1 MALDVITFGCR
12 LNTYES
18 EVIRREAGAAG
29 LGELDGGAVVINT
42 CAVTGEAV
50 RQAKQAIRKARR
62 ENPAARIVVTGCAAQ
77 TDPAGFA
84 AMDEVDL
91 VLGNEEK
98 LKAHN
103 YRALPDFGVNQF
115 EKARVNDIMSVTETA
130 SHMVDAI
137 EGRARAFVQVQN
149 GCDHR
154 CTFCIIPYGRGN
166 SRSVP
171 MGAVVEQVKRLAGN
185 GYAEVVLS
193 GVDLTSYGADL
204 PGSPRLGRLVRT
216 ILKLVP
222 ELARLRLSSIDSIE
236 ADPDLMEA
244 IAAEPRLMPHLHLS
258 LQSGDDMILKRMKRR
273 HLRADSIRFCEE
285 VRRLRPDIVFGADII
300 AGFPTETEAMF
311 ENSLRI
317 VEECGLTH
325 LHVFPFSPR
334 EGTPAAR
341 MPQVDRRIVKERAAR
356 LRAAGNAALLRHL
369 GALAGARQ
377 RILVEREGLGRTE
390 GFTPAQIDV
399 GRPGEIV
406 EARITGHDGEKLLA
420 AATPPAGAA
429 APESSAVKAAAGEA
443 VAA

>member
-1 MALDVITFGCR
+1 MTVDVVTFGCR

-18 EVIRREAGAAG
+18 EVMKREAEAAG
-29 LGELDGGAVVINT
+29 LGALENGAIIFNT

-50 RQAKQAIRKARR
+50 RQAKQSIRKARR
-62 ENPAARIVVTGCAAQ
+62 ENPNARIIVTGCAAQ
-77 TDPAGFA
+77 TKPDDFVG
-84 AMDEVDL
+84 MTEVDL

-115 EKARVNDIMSVTETA
+115 EKARVNDIFSMRETA

-171 MGAVVEQVKRLAGN
+171 MGGVVEQVKRLASN

-193 GVDLTSYGADL
+193 GVDMTSYGPDL
-204 PGSPRLGRLVRT
+204 PGSPRLGRLVKT
-216 ILKLVP
+216 ILRQVP
-222 ELARLRLSSIDSIE
+222 ELKRLRLSSIDSIE
-236 ADPDLMEA
+236 VDDDLLDA
-244 IAAEPRLMPHLHLS
+244 IATESRLMPHLHLS

-273 HLRADSIRFCEE
+273 HLRDQSIRFCED
-285 VRRLRPDIVFGADII
+285 VRRLRPGIVFGADII
-300 AGFPTETEAMF
+300 AGFPTETDEMF
-311 ENSLRI
+311 ENSVRI

-341 MPQVDRRIVKERAAR
+341 MPQVRREVVKQRAAR
-356 LRAAGNAALLRHL
+356 LRAAGEAAYRKHL
-369 GALAGARQ
+369 AALAGTSQ
-377 RILVEREGLGRTE
+377 SILIEREGLGRTE
-390 GFTPAQIDV
+390 GFTLAAIDA
-399 GRPGEIV
+399 GQPGEIV
-406 EARITGHDGEKLLA
+406 AAAVTGHDGARLLA
-420 AATPPAGAA
+420 APLAA
-429 APESSAVKAAAGEA
+429 QAA
-443 VAA
+443 